1 MNRWVASFAARWLV
15 VLFVLLM
22 PLTGSGQNQRRDVP
36 RSFLVVF
43 RDVVKEAAKSTVQVY
58 SDGYRA
64 ALGAVVRAD
73 GYIAT
78 KASEVVSKT
87 GEPTG
92 KLEVQLSFEKQ
103 KREAR
108 LIAKDL
114 ATDLAILKID
124 ASNLPVVS
132 WSASEAPAV
141 GTWLVT
147 AGFSQD
153 PLSYGVVSVPA
164 RRLLPNAALGVR
176 LDQDERV
183 ARISAVVTGLA
194 AEQAGMRDGDI
205 IRRLNGEEIKG
216 TVKLQQAIRSHF
228 PGEKI
233 SLVVERDGKMQNMEV
248 TLGSMTDFGRDERSD
263 FQNTLG
269 GSLSERRSGFPL
281 AIQHDSVL
289 KPIDCGGPV
298 VDLDGKV
305 VGLNIARAGRVESYA
320 LPSSVVRET
329 IDKLLKTELT
339 STSAPADDKNV
350 SRKLPQER

>member
-1 MNRWVASFAARWLV
+1 MTRRAAASYA
-15 VLFVLLM
+15 LLLASLLLALA
-22 PLTGSGQNQRRDVP
+22 PLSGFGQSQRRDLP
-36 RSFLVVF
+36 KSFLPVF
-43 RDVVKEAAKSTVQVY
+43 RDVVKDAANSTVQVY

-64 ALGAVVRAD
+64 ALGAIVRPD

-92 KLEVQLSFEKQ
+92 KLECQLAFESQ

-108 LIAKDL
+108 VLAHDL
-114 ATDLAILKID
+114 STDLAILKIE
-124 ASNLPVVS
+124 AKNLPVVPWGKDES
-132 WSASEAPAV
+132 PAV

-147 AGFSQD
+147 PGFSQI

-164 RRLLPNAALGVR
+164 RRLPPNAALGVR
-176 LDQDERV
+176 LDPDEGV

-194 AEQAGMRDGDI
+194 AEQAGIRDGDI
-205 IRRLNGEEIKG
+205 IRKLNGEEIKG

-228 PGEKI
+228 PGEKVT
-233 SLVVERDGKMQNMEV
+233 LVVEREGRLQSIDV
-248 TLGSMTDFGRDERSD
+248 TLGSMTDFGRDERSE

-289 KPIDCGGPV
+289 KPVDCGGPV
-298 VDLDGKV
+298 VDLDGRV

-320 LPSSVVRET
+320 LPSSLVRQT
-329 IDKLLKTELT
+329 VDKLLKTELT
-339 STSAPADDKNV
+339 STLAAPDEATG
-350 SRKLPQER
+350 RKTPQER

>member
-1 MNRWVASFAARWLV
+1 MKRPVASLSLVLAA
-15 VLFVLLM
+15 LLAALS
-22 PLTGSGQNQRRDVP
+22 PTSGVAQSQRRELP
-36 RSFLVVF
+36 RSFLLVF

-58 SDGYRA
+58 SDGYRS
-64 ALGAVVRAD
+64 ALGAVVRPD

-92 KLEVQLSFEKQ
+92 KLECQLAFETQ

-108 LIAKDL
+108 FIAKDM
-114 ATDLAILKID
+114 ATDLAILKVD
-124 ASNLPVVS
+124 AHNLPVVS
-132 WSASEAPAV
+132 WATSESPVV

-147 AGFSQD
+147 PGFSQD
-153 PLSYGVVSVPA
+153 PLTYGVVSVSA
-164 RRLLPNAALGVR
+164 RRLPPNAALGVR
-176 LDQDERV
+176 LDPDERI
-183 ARISAVVTGLA
+183 ARISAVVAGLA

-205 IRRLNGEEIKG
+205 IRKLNGDEIKG

-233 SLVVERDGKMQNMEV
+233 ALVVEREGKLQNMEV
-248 TLGSMTDFGRDERSD
+248 TLGSMTDFGRDERSE

-269 GSLSERRSGFPL
+269 GSLSERRSGFPM

-320 LPSSVVRET
+320 LPASVVRET
-329 IDKLLKTELT
+329 VDKLLKTELT
-339 STSAPADDKNV
+339 STSAPADDKQV
-350 SRKLPQER
+350 GRKTPQER